1 MTTLIF
7 DENDIFNFE
16 SEECKRRMS
25 ANGDILKK
33 SNVRQV
39 LLVHGTFAG
48 DDPLGLLKWVEQI
61 EKNLLEPIEKKMMR
75 DSTSITDLLKNQQ
88 KSLLDHL
95 AKDVGNYT
103 PEYAEAFGKALDHEI
118 TCQRFIWSSGNYHL
132 ARLKGTVEL
141 AQELA
146 KIITENKIL
155 ESERILLL
163 GHSHAGQLFALLT
176 TFLENGDKAQHLYG
190 IMDKSKQLGKKD
202 ELLSNL
208 EKIKTADLDIVTFGT
223 PVRYSWG
230 EYKKYRL
237 MAIVN
242 HRSPVDISG
251 LLSTRDGDY
260 VQQWGAEG
268 TDVLPPDEK
277 DLNDKFDA
285 ILDKGRDISLLINS
299 LKHTD
304 RKDPHYANG
313 KTVSETFR
321 VDYKDDA
328 SSLLDKLDVTHCVK
342 TLFGHGVYT
351 ETRAMLF
358 NTDIIIENLYK
369 STG

>member
-1 MTTLIF
+1 
-7 DENDIFNFE
+7 
-16 SEECKRRMS
+16 
-25 ANGDILKK
+25 
-33 SNVRQV
+33 
-39 LLVHGTFAG
+39 
-48 DDPLGLLKWVEQI
+48 
-61 EKNLLEPIEKKMMR
+61 LLEPIEENLTG
-75 DSTSITDLLKNQQ
+75 STFITNKLKSQG

-103 PEYAEAFGKALDHEI
+103 PEYAEAFNKALGHKI
-118 TCQRFIWSSGNYHL
+118 ACKLFIWGSGDYHL

-141 AQELA
+141 VQELA
-146 KIITENKIL
+146 DLIARNKIL
-155 ESERILLL
+155 ETERILLL

-176 TFLENGDKAQHLYG
+176 TFLENGEKAQLLYE
-190 IMDKSKQLGKKD
+190 IMDKSKQLGKID

-208 EKIKTADLDIVTFGT
+208 EKIKKTNLDIVTFGT

-230 EYKKYRL
+230 EYTKYRL

-242 HRSPVDISG
+242 HRSPVNIDG

-268 TDVLPPDEK
+268 TDVPPSY
-277 DLNDKFDA
+277 A
-285 ILDKGRDISLLINS
+285 ILDKGRDISLLIDS
-299 LKHTD
+299 LEHTD
-304 RKDPHYANG
+304 RKHPYYANG
-313 KTVSETFR
+313 KTVSETFLIN
-321 VDYKDDA
+321 YKDNA
-328 SSLLDKLDVTHCVK
+328 SSLLEHLDITHCVK

-369 STG
+369 SPG

>member
-7 DENDIFNFE
+7 DESEIFNFE
-16 SEECKRRMS
+16 TDACKRRMS
-25 ANGDILKK
+25 TNGDILKK
-33 SNVRQV
+33 NNVRQV

-48 DDPLGLLKWVEQI
+48 NDALGLFS
-61 EKNLLEPIEKKMMR
+61 LLEPIEQKLTK
-75 DSTSITDLLKNQQ
+75 STFITDKLKSHG

-95 AKDVGNYT
+95 AKDIGNYT
-103 PEYAEAFGKALDHEI
+103 PEYEKTFSNALDHGI
-118 TCQRFIWSSGNYHL
+118 TCKLFTWGSGNFHL

-146 KIITENKIL
+146 NIITRNKIL
-155 ESERILLL
+155 ETERILLQ

-176 TFLENGDKAQHLYG
+176 TFLENSEKAQQLYE
-190 IMDKSKQLGKKD
+190 IMDKSKHLGKRD
-202 ELLSNL
+202 ELLGNL
-208 EKIKTADLDIVTFGT
+208 EKIKMVNLDIVTFGT

-230 EYKKYRL
+230 EYTKYRL
-237 MAIVN
+237 IAIVN
-242 HRSPVDISG
+242 HRSPVNIDG

-285 ILDKGRDISLLINS
+285 ILDKGRDIPALIDSLE
-299 LKHTD
+299 HTD
-304 RKDPHYANG
+304 RKQPHDANG
-313 KTVSETFR
+313 RTVGKTLL
-321 VDYKDDA
+321 VDYKDNA
-328 SSLLDKLDVTHCVK
+328 SSLLEHLDITHCVK

-358 NTDIIIENLYK
+358 NTDIIVENLYK
-369 STG
+369 SPD